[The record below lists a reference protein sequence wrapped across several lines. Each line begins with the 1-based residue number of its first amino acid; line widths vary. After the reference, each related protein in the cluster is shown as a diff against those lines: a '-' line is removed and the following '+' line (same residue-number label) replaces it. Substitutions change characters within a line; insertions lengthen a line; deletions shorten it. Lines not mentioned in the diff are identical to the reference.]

1 MRILL
6 VNPFYPIDETPSP
19 PLGLAFIAGALERA
33 GHVVDMLDF
42 VVFPYSEEILKK
54 AMDDFSPDALAV
66 TSVTMS
72 FDSAIQ
78 VVKKAKQI
86 NPVLVTVMGGPHVT
100 FTAEET
106 LFQYPELDCIIQGE
120 GDETVVEWAA
130 ALKDKTKWVDI
141 KGLAFREDS
150 GFVQTDPRPPADVNS
165 LALPARHL
173 IPLGRYKA
181 LGMAISMTTSRGC
194 PFQCIFCV
202 GRKMVGAKV
211 RYRNPMD
218 VVDEMAYLHSLGF
231 HQINLADDLFTANK
245 AHCHAVCNEILR
257 RGLAISWT
265 SFARVDTVSEDVLVK
280 MKAAGCHTVSF
291 GIESGNADML
301 KRIRKGIT
309 LDQVV
314 SAVEMCNRAGVTPH
328 ASFILGLPGETTE
341 TLKDSIEFGDQLS
354 KIGVMH
360 GFHIL
365 APFPGTDVREHL
377 DQYDLKILSRDWSR
391 YHANRAIVETKA
403 VSAEMMDEVVI
414 GWKKKYDDYL
424 GELKIKRENGTGSAE
439 ELWPLIRLEHT
450 IRIYDLMMNRVLEE
464 QGTLAF
470 SREETAADVLNRLA
484 KKITGSIQATED
496 EVKTSLD
503 FAVSQGYLKS
513 VVKDGSIHWQWVD
526 FLKNHENISESLAAL
541 H

>member
-19 PLGLAFIAGALERA
+19 PLGLAFIAGALEKA
-33 GHVVDMLDF
+33 GHVVDLLDF
-42 VVFPYSEEILKK
+42 VVFPYSEAILKK
-54 AMDDFSPDALAV
+54 ALDDFSPDALGV

-78 VVKKAKQI
+78 VVRKAKQI
-86 NPVLVTVMGGPHVT
+86 NPALVTIMGGPHVT
-100 FTAEET
+100 FIAEET
-106 LFQYPELDCIIQGE
+106 LSQHPELDCIVLGE

-130 ALKDKTKWVDI
+130 VLKDKTKWFQV
-141 KGLAFREDS
+141 KGLAFRDPS
-150 GFVQTDPRPPADVNS
+150 GFFQTAPRRPVDVNTLS
-165 LALPARHL
+165 LPARHL

-202 GRKMVGAKV
+202 GRKMVGARV
-211 RYRNPMD
+211 RYRNPVE

-245 AHCHAVCNEILR
+245 AHCHAVCDEILA
-257 RGLAISWT
+257 RGLSISWT

-291 GIESGNADML
+291 GIESGNPDML

-314 SAVEMCNRAGVTPH
+314 SAVDMCNRAGVTPH
-328 ASFILGLPGETTE
+328 ASFILGLPGETPE
-341 TLKDSIEFGDQLS
+341 SMNDSIAFGDQLS
-354 KIGVMH
+354 KMGVMH

-365 APFPGTDVREHL
+365 APFPGTDVRENL
-377 DQYDLKILSRDWSR
+377 DQYDLKILSQDWSQ
-391 YHANRAIVETKA
+391 YHANRAIVETA
-403 VSAEMMDEVVI
+403 TVSPEMMDEVVI

-424 GELKIKRENGTGSAE
+424 GELKIKRQNETGSEE
-439 ELWPLIRLEHT
+439 ELWPLTRLEHT
-450 IRIYDLMMNRVLEE
+450 IRIYDLMMNRVLED
-464 QGTLAF
+464 QGTLAV
-470 SREETAADVLNRLA
+470 SKEETADDALDSLA
-484 KKITGSIQATED
+484 EKITGSIKATKD
-496 EVKTSLD
+496 ELKTSLD
-503 FAVSQGYLKS
+503 FAVSRGYLQA
-513 VVKDGSIHWQWVD
+513 VEEGGSLCWQWVD
-526 FLKNHENISESLAAL
+526 FLGKP
-541 H
+541 